1 MANPNISAMTELTL
15 GTLAWTITADQVA
28 VMWGTAY
35 NRGGGGYETA
45 EPRVRT
51 LNTYYSRSGRTTTVP
66 NQLLV
71 NWGTGHDANDFTTTD
86 SVAKYPGSSG
96 DDGTLL
102 QDSNTNEYCVQ
113 KHFYS
118 RTGHSFVHY
127 WKDADFSNATGSSD
141 RMYFKP
147 DNGNSMD
154 NNVGC
159 VTAYFGNVDQTT
171 PFGTVHAGYPW
182 WSNAGQTMQ
191 TVQPHHSIP
200 TQIGDC
206 ILLCFAGTHMSKVN
220 LGHMGMHQIAEMM
233 TVGSGTYS
241 YLTTNSMS
249 YKTPKSY
256 SEFIAPSNNVA
267 TYQVGGY
274 DYWSYAGGSYGYTVL
289 NLQSPRTKTKLFTV
303 PSGKIIKLNNLWI
316 ANPTVSGMFASI
328 DIEGLPSGTGGIL
341 DSAGLPVIT
350 LTGADGT
357 ASVGTV
363 PLAQQL
369 RAKSM
374 GTVPALQQP
383 LFLTEGMSISAKVV
397 CDENYPYL
405 LSETAQI
412 VADFEVVQ

>member
-1 MANPNISAMTELTL
+1 MANPNVSAMSELTI

-28 VMWGTAY
+28 VMWGTAWQ
-35 NRGGGGYETA
+35 RGAGGYEEA
-45 EPRVRT
+45 RPDVRT
-51 LNTYYSRSGRTTTVP
+51 SNTYNSRSGKTTVVP

-71 NWGTGHDANDFTTTD
+71 NWGSGHDGSDYPIDD
-86 SVAKYPGSSG
+86 SVCKYPGSSG
-96 DDGTLL
+96 DDATLL
-102 QDSNTNEYCVQ
+102 QDSNTGEYCVQ
-113 KHFYS
+113 KWSSSNYAHNFL
-118 RTGHSFVHY
+118 HY
-127 WKDADFSNATGSSD
+127 WKDADFTNYSTEDN
-141 RMYFKP
+141 RVYFKP
-147 DNGNSMD
+147 DDGNSMD
-154 NNVGC
+154 QNVGA
-159 VTAYFGNVDQTT
+159 VTGYFGNVDQTT

-182 WSNAGQTMQ
+182 WSTANEALQS
-191 TVQPHHSIP
+191 VQPHHSIP

-206 ILLCFAGTHMSKVN
+206 ILLCFAGSHFNRVN
-220 LGHMGMHQIAEMM
+220 LGHMGMHSIAEFLDMN
-233 TVGSGTYS
+233 VTY
-241 YLTTNSMS
+241 YHMTTNAMH

-256 SEFIAPSNNVA
+256 SEFIAPSLHTA
-267 TYQVGGY
+267 TYEVGGAN
-274 DYWSYAGGSYGYTVL
+274 YWSYYASQSAWTIL

-341 DSAGLPVIT
+341 DSSGSAVID

-357 ASVGTV
+357 ASVATV
-363 PLAQQL
+363 PIAQQL

-374 GTVPALQQP
+374 GKVSALEQP
-383 LFLTEGMSISAKVV
+383 LFLTEGMSVSAKVV